1 MRVRSICRHFALFPA
16 RGITVR
22 VKVTPDRFCYAKTDE
37 KERKKEEENG
47 KKEKKSRRARGITY
61 ANLLLKYVIYRN
73 ETALVYAECNG
84 DLTRLVPSAKTELV
98 GVALGNLES
107 DGLCKVSAGIVAG
120 VVTVFIKLIV
130 DLEVTG

>member
-1 MRVRSICRHFALFPA
+1 M
-16 RGITVR
+16 
-22 VKVTPDRFCYAKTDE
+22 
-37 KERKKEEENG
+37 
-47 KKEKKSRRARGITY
+47 
-61 ANLLLKYVIYRN
+61 IYRN

-120 VVTVFIKLIV
+120 VVTVFIKLKDVAPRICARPGDGEGTRLFSSEYV
-130 DLEVTG
+130 EYLGGSVGGKGDALGEGVKNVVFNELQNE